1 MKRFAI
7 NALLGIVTGAMKLV
21 NFYALNTEK
30 VNFIALDIFVAIL
43 CFV

>member
-7 NALLGIVTGAMKLV
+7 NALLGMVTGAMKLV
-21 NFYALNTEK
+21 NFYTLNTEK